1 MPRVLSITR
10 VLRAKSSPPVLR
22 FFRKPRMNWF
32 DLAIIAIVVLFSL
45 IGIIR
50 GFIREVLS
58 LLSWILAFWMAFT
71 FADSTSYLLEP
82 YIDAPVL
89 RLIASFT
96 ALFISALLLL
106 TVASFLIHKVLSVS
120 GIRGTDRAL
129 GGLFGA
135 VKGLVI
141 IAALMLFAHETV
153 LPQEKWWQTSL
164 LADHLQPLV
173 LVIRDLLPPDMTQRL
188 QSS

>member
-1 MPRVLSITR
+1 
-10 VLRAKSSPPVLR
+10 
-22 FFRKPRMNWF
+22 MNWF
-32 DLAIIAIVVLFSL
+32 DLAIISVVVLFAV

-58 LLSWILAFWMAFT
+58 LLSWILAFWLAFT
-71 FADSTSYLLEP
+71 FADTTSHLLEP

-89 RLIASFT
+89 RVIAAFA
-96 ALFISALLLL
+96 ALFISALLAL
-106 TVASFLIHKVLSVS
+106 TIASFLIHKLLSVS

-153 LPQEKWWQTSL
+153 LPQEKWWRTSI
-164 LADHLQPLV
+164 LADHFQPLV
-173 LVIRDLLPPDMTQRL
+173 WVIRDLLPPDMSKRL
-188 QSS
+188 QSP

>member
-1 MPRVLSITR
+1 
-10 VLRAKSSPPVLR
+10 
-22 FFRKPRMNWF
+22 MNWF
-32 DLAIIAIVVLFSL
+32 DLAIIGIVLLFSA

-50 GFIREVLS
+50 GFIKEVLS
-58 LLSWILAFWMAFT
+58 LLSWILAFWLAFT
-71 FADSTSYLLEP
+71 FADSASYLLEP
-82 YIDAPVL
+82 YIAAPVL
-89 RLIASFT
+89 RVIAAFA

-106 TVASFLIHKVLSVS
+106 TVLSFLTHRLLSVS
-120 GIRGTDRAL
+120 GIKGTDRVL

-153 LPQEKWWQTSL
+153 LPQEKWWRNSI
-164 LADHLQPLV
+164 LAGHFQPLV
-173 LVIRDLLPPDMTQRL
+173 LIIRDLLPPDMTKRL

>member
-1 MPRVLSITR
+1 
-10 VLRAKSSPPVLR
+10 
-22 FFRKPRMNWF
+22 MNWF
-32 DLAIIAIVVLFSL
+32 DLAIVAIVVLFSI

-58 LLSWILAFWMAFT
+58 LLSWILAFWLAFT

-82 YIDAPVL
+82 YINAPVL
-89 RLIASFT
+89 RVIASFA

-106 TVASFLIHKVLSVS
+106 TVMSFLIHKLFSVS
-120 GIRGTDRAL
+120 GIKGTDRAL

-153 LPQEKWWQTSL
+153 LPQEKWWRSSL
-164 LADHLQPLV
+164 LAGHFQPLV
-173 LVIRDLLPPDMTQRL
+173 LIIRDLLPADMTKRL
-188 QSS
+188 QGS

>member
-1 MPRVLSITR
+1 
-10 VLRAKSSPPVLR
+10 
-22 FFRKPRMNWF
+22 MNWF
-32 DLAIIAIVVLFSL
+32 DVAIIAIVLLFAV

-58 LLSWILAFWMAFT
+58 LLSWILAFWLAFT
-71 FADSTSYLLEP
+71 FADPTSYFLEP
-82 YIDAPVL
+82 YIEAPVL
-89 RLIASFT
+89 RVIAAFA

-106 TVASFLIHKVLSVS
+106 TVISFLVHKLLAVS
-120 GIRGTDRAL
+120 GIKGTDRAL

-153 LPQEKWWQTSL
+153 LPQEKWWRTSL
-164 LADHLQPLV
+164 LAGHFQPLV
-173 LVIRDLLPPDMTQRL
+173 LVIRDLLPPDMTKRL
-188 QSS
+188 QGI